1 MHEGARGGSQPA
13 SIDPVSEQVGSI
25 ASHMATRI
33 INEFDSD
40 GAYQPA
46 VESLPVVRLLQP
58 MNDGPDDMEFDYA
71 DDLREDASHAGQS
84 QPPAATAN
92 ESGAPAAAPEGKEEI
107 ASPIVQ
113 PFSSTCNIAPL
124 ASGVATRCIPAAAL
138 ASGDSSKAPKG
149 RMALLEKTLDDENEV
164 RAGLL
169 REEHTLRLKLL
180 QEDHDS
186 ILHERATK
194 HKFLEQVQALELE
207 KLKNELLKQEA
218 ELEILQM
225 EKKIKEQQLCKAL
238 CSKAPQG

>member
-1 MHEGARGGSQPA
+1 
-13 SIDPVSEQVGSI
+13 
-25 ASHMATRI
+25 MATRI

-40 GAYQPA
+40 GAYQPP

-58 MNDGPDDMEFDYA
+58 MIDGPDDMEFDYA

-92 ESGAPAAAPEGKEEI
+92 ESGAPAAAPEGNEI

-113 PFSSTCNIAPL
+113 PSSSTSNIAPL
-124 ASGVATRCIPAAAL
+124 ASGVATRCTPAAAL

-194 HKFLEQVQALELE
+194 HKFLEQVQALELQ
-207 KLKNELLKQEA
+207 KLKNEILKQEA
-218 ELEILQM
+218 ELEILQI

-238 CSKAPQG
+238 CSKTPQG